1 MKLYLCA
8 CSPIFFHLTWSLLG
22 RFVLGTGQMP
32 NKAVVSSSFLGSLI
46 YTAPEI
52 VRGTDFSITSDLWSL
67 GCLLYEMFS
76 GDYFLFQFKIRAGH
90 THTKVTSGVFKEF
103 TYKM

>member
-1 MKLYLCA
+1 MSNKTVL
-8 CSPIFFHLTWSLLG
+8 SPL
-22 RFVLGTGQMP
+22 
-32 NKAVVSSSFLGSLI
+32 FLGSLI

-76 GDYFLFQFKIRAGH
+76 GDYILVQFKIRAGH
-90 THTKVTSGVFKEF
+90 TYIMVTYVVCNEF
-103 TYKM
+103 TCKR

>member
-1 MKLYLCA
+1 
-8 CSPIFFHLTWSLLG
+8 
-22 RFVLGTGQMP
+22 MP
-32 NKAVVSSSFLGSLI
+32 NKVFFAALFLGSLI

-76 GDYFLFQFKIRAGH
+76 GDYFLVQFKIR
-90 THTKVTSGVFKEF
+90 TV
-103 TYKM
+103 